1 MRQRLF
7 WTIAGV
13 AIFMGALVLVA
24 AVISSQRAAVD
35 ATRRELS
42 RATTEV
48 VAIIDDAIERGAERP
63 AAMGEVFALLEND
76 RFVSLLGRLLSA
88 AGGSELS
95 FAAVAPNGESLTNGA
110 IFERLNIDLKKIEP
124 GVSEFYQTPSNEMVA
139 VTGTDLRV
147 GEVNIVFI
155 AALARDTPVV
165 RLSDRSGSLL
175 LIVGGVLVVAAIV
188 ARLLADGT
196 VQKLEPLAVAARRL
210 AAGDLSARV
219 LDPGDPELHD
229 LVAAFNEMA
238 EELGESRVR
247 EREFLL
253 GVGHDLR
260 TPLTTI
266 AGYSESLET
275 GDVDA
280 EEIARIGA
288 ILGVQSRQLSRLI
301 EDITLLARLEQP
313 EFDIRTEPVDLGAH
327 ISEVVEAFRRRA
339 EELEINFEVDATP
352 TDPVNTDP
360 DRVAQI
366 AHNLVQNALRFTP
379 VRGTVAVRV
388 QQSNGNVTLEVEDT
402 GSGIS
407 VADLPRIFDRHFAA
421 GQRHVRNEGTG
432 LGLSIVRG
440 LTDRLGGSVSVQ
452 SEKGRGTTI
461 TVSIPDSPAY
471 PDKGT

>member
-13 AIFMGALVLVA
+13 AIFMGSLVLVA
-24 AVISSQRAAVD
+24 AVISSQRAALD

-42 RATTEV
+42 RATAEV
-48 VAIIDDAIERGAERP
+48 VAIIDDAIERGSERP

-110 IFERLNIDLKKIEP
+110 IFERLNIDLDQIKP
-124 GVSEFYQTPSNEMVA
+124 GVSQFYETPDNELVA

-147 GEVNIVFI
+147 GEVNLVFI

-165 RLSDRSGSLL
+165 RLSDRSGSLF
-175 LIVGGVLVVAAIV
+175 LIVGGVLVIAAIV

-196 VQKLEPLAVAARRL
+196 VRKLEPLAVAARSL
-210 AAGDLSARV
+210 ATGDLSARV

-229 LVAAFNEMA
+229 LVSAFNEMA
-238 EELGESRVR
+238 EELGASRVR

-266 AGYSESLET
+266 AGYSEALET
-275 GDVDA
+275 GDVDGD
-280 EEIARIGA
+280 EIARIGA

-327 ISEVVEAFRRRA
+327 ITEVVEAFRRRA
-339 EELEINFEVDATP
+339 NELEIDFEVHADKTE
-352 TDPVNTDP
+352 PVNTDP

-379 VRGTVAVRV
+379 LRGTVAVRV
-388 QQSNGNVTLEVEDT
+388 QQQNGAVTLDVEDT

-407 VADLPRIFDRHFAA
+407 AADLPRIFDRHFAA

-432 LGLSIVRG
+432 LGLSIVKG
-440 LTDRLGGSVSVQ
+440 LTERLGGTVSAR
-452 SEKGRGTTI
+452 SEKGQGTTI
-461 TVSIPDSPAY
+461 TVTIPDSPESDPEA
-471 PDKGT
+471 

>member
-13 AIFMGALVLVA
+13 AIFMGSLVLVA
-24 AVISSQRAAVD
+24 AVISSQRAAID

-42 RATTEV
+42 RATAEV
-48 VAIIDDAIERGAERP
+48 VAIIDDAIERGSERP

-110 IFERLNIDLKKIEP
+110 IFERLNIDLDQIQP
-124 GVSEFYQTPSNEMVA
+124 GVSQFYETPDNELVA

-147 GEVNIVFI
+147 GEVNLVFI

-165 RLSDRSGSLL
+165 RLSDRSGSLF
-175 LIVGGVLVVAAIV
+175 LIVVGVLVIAAIV

-196 VQKLEPLAVAARRL
+196 VRKLEPLAVAARSL

-229 LVAAFNEMA
+229 LVSAFNEMA
-238 EELGESRVR
+238 EELGASRVR

-266 AGYSESLET
+266 AGYSEALET
-275 GDVDA
+275 GDVDGD
-280 EEIARIGA
+280 EIARIGA

-327 ISEVVEAFRRRA
+327 ITEVVEAFRRRA
-339 EELEINFEVDATP
+339 NELEIDFEVHADKTE
-352 TDPVNTDP
+352 PVNTDP

-388 QQSNGNVTLEVEDT
+388 KQENEAVTLEVEDT

-407 VADLPRIFDRHFAA
+407 AADLPRIFDRHFAA

-432 LGLSIVRG
+432 LGLSIVKG
-440 LTDRLGGSVSVQ
+440 LTERLGGTISARSQ
-452 SEKGRGTTI
+452 KGQGTTI
-461 TVSIPDSPAY
+461 TVTIPDSPESDPEA
-471 PDKGT
+471 